1 MNDEKNLHEVL
12 LFAAFFFSVLLER
25 KKTLFISYYIYL
37 LYLFIWSVQLVLC
50 SSSHSLSFPVEVIWI
65 SKHNIKN
72 TKTFS
77 QSLWLLSG
85 QEASTHL
92 TLKRKKN
99 AATLAIWNRST
110 SNHYQVV
117 KEKEKKRERDNHRW
131 NVYILLFTKIFTGGD
146 CLNRI
151 DNNSKEE
158 NIPVRCDN
166 IIFKRSQ
173 RNGQFREL
181 KERKKCMFVYMKWA
195 DELNIWL

>member
-25 KKTLFISYYIYL
+25 RKTLFISYYIYL

-117 KEKEKKRERDNHRW
+117 KEKEKKKRERQSQMKR
-131 NVYILLFTKIFTGGD
+131 VYIIIYENLHWWRLLEPY
-146 CLNRI
+146 R
-151 DNNSKEE
+151 
-158 NIPVRCDN
+158 
-166 IIFKRSQ
+166 
-173 RNGQFREL
+173 
-181 KERKKCMFVYMKWA
+181 
-195 DELNIWL
+195 